1 MRYNP
6 KTIEKKWQA
15 HWEETHAFRTQE
27 STNRPKCYVLEMF
40 PYPSGR
46 IHMGHV
52 RNYTIGDVIARFKKA
67 QGFNVLHPMGWDAFG
82 LPAENA
88 AMERGVHPKAW
99 TYSNIDAMREQFKT
113 LGVSFDWDRE
123 IATCDPDYYVHEQK
137 MFLDFYKNGLA
148 YRKESVVNWDPVEN
162 TVLANEQVV
171 DGKGWRSGVPIE
183 RRRLSQWFL
192 KITDFADDLLA
203 SLESLKEGWP
213 EQVLTMQEN
222 WIGKSQGAYINF
234 PYADRSDSLR
244 VFTTRP
250 DTLFGAS
257 FCAVAA
263 DHPLVTELT
272 PGNSDL
278 QDFVKRCSALGTS
291 EEAIET
297 AEKEGIYLGIDVL
310 NPFNPDQKLPVYAA
324 NYVLMHYGT
333 GAVYG
338 CPAHDVRDYEFAQKY
353 DLPIPVVVCPQEF
366 QAPETLPYVGD
377 GVLCHSQFLN
387 GLDTKTAQEKAGEHL
402 EFLGAGERAT
412 TYRLRDWGVSR
423 QRYWGCPVP
432 MIHCPDCGIV
442 PVPEQ
447 DLPVT
452 LPEDVTFDKPGNP
465 LSHHPTWKNV
475 SCPSCGKAA
484 QRETDTFD
492 TFFESS
498 WYFARFCAPKSSQAI
513 DQQAVEH
520 WLPVDEYIG
529 GIEHAVMHLLYS
541 RFFTRALTQCG
552 YMDLKEPFKRL
563 FTQGMVCHETYKNN
577 QGEWITPE
585 DVIRDPQGAL
595 LWAQDHTPITKGR
608 VEKMSKSKKNVVDTQ
623 AIVQEYGA
631 DTARFF
637 VLSDSP
643 PDRDFEWTEAGI
655 QGAWRYVNRLWRLV
669 TETPAVANDLVPEA
683 LSPAGSQTH
692 GLIHRTIEWVTQDY
706 DKKAFNKALARV
718 RELTNDLCS
727 LQTSQTPADQAV
739 VSLGVKTLLQLL
751 SPVIPHLTEELWHH
765 RGETGTLY
773 DTPWPTFD
781 PALAVAE
788 TVTIAV
794 QVNGKLRATL
804 DMPRDADG
812 DWVKKEALAQHNVL
826 QFTQGNT
833 PKKVVLIP
841 NRIVNVVL

>member
-6 KTIEKKWQA
+6 KTIEKKWQTL
-15 HWEETHAFRTQE
+15 WDKERTFETAPF
-27 STNRPKCYVLEMF
+27 SDKPKCYVLEMF

-88 AMERGVHPKAW
+88 AMERGVHPKSW
-99 TYSNIDAMREQFKT
+99 THSNIDAMRDQFKM
-113 LGVSFDWDRE
+113 LGISFDWDRE
-123 IATCDPDYYVHEQK
+123 ISTCEPDYYVHEQK
-137 MFLDFYKNGLA
+137 MFLDFFKHGLA

-183 RRRLSQWFL
+183 RRLLSQWFL
-192 KITDFADDLLA
+192 KITDFANDLLE
-203 SLESLKEGWP
+203 SLKELKEGWP

-222 WIGKSQGAYINF
+222 WIGKSEGAYINF
-234 PYADRSDSLR
+234 PYVEREGHLR

-263 DHPLVTELT
+263 DHPLVAELVPKNT
-272 PGNSDL
+272 AL

-297 AEKEGIYLGIDVL
+297 AEKEGIPLGITVK
-310 NPFNPDQKLPVYAA
+310 NPFNPDQTLPVYVA

-333 GAVYG
+333 GAIYG
-338 CPAHDVRDYEFAQKY
+338 CPAHDARDYEFAQKY
-353 DLPIPVVVCPQEF
+353 NLDIPVVVCPKAEQD
-366 QAPETLPYVGD
+366 PEVLPYLGD
-377 GVLCHSQFLN
+377 GILCHSQFLD
-387 GLDTKTAQEKAGEHL
+387 GLSTDAAKEKAGEHL
-402 EFLGAGERAT
+402 EKLGAGEQAT
-412 TYRLRDWGVSR
+412 TYRLRDWGISR

-432 MIHCPDCGIV
+432 MIHCKTCGIV
-442 PVPEQ
+442 PVPEKN
-447 DLPVT
+447 LPVL

-465 LSHHPTWKNV
+465 LDHHPTWKHV
-475 SCPSCGKAA
+475 ACPTCNKPA

-498 WYFARFCAPKSSQAI
+498 WYFARFCAPHSSQAI
-513 DQQAVEH
+513 DAQAAAQ

-541 RFFTRALTQCG
+541 RFFTRALSRCG
-552 YMDLKEPFKRL
+552 YMNLKEPFKRL
-563 FTQGMVCHETYKNN
+563 FTQGMVCHETYKNRK
-577 QGEWITPE
+577 GEWVTPE
-585 DVIRDPQGAL
+585 EVTRDPHGTL
-595 LWAQDHTPITKGR
+595 LWTQDRTPITKGR

-669 TETPAVANDLVPEA
+669 SETKPAAEILPAA
-683 LSPAGSQTH
+683 LSSEGNAAH
-692 GLIHRTIEWVTQDY
+692 GLIHRTIQQVTQDF
-706 DKKAFNKALARV
+706 DKKSFNKALARV
-718 RELTNDLCS
+718 RELTNALCT
-727 LQTSQTPADQAV
+727 LQDSETLADQAV
-739 VSLGVKTLLQLL
+739 VSFGVRILLQLL
-751 SPVIPHLTEELWHH
+751 APVIPHLTEELWQHQ
-765 RGETGTLY
+765 GETITLY

-781 PALAVAE
+781 PTLALE
-788 TVTIAV
+788 DTVTIAI
-794 QVNGKLRATL
+794 QVNGKLRATV
-804 DMPRDADG
+804 DMPRNADAEL
-812 DWVKKEALAQHNVL
+812 VKKEALSQHNVI
-826 QFTQGNT
+826 QFTQGKI
-833 PKKVVLIP
+833 PKKVVVIP